1 MSPGSRIPFGD
12 RSDKLLTFAE
22 AAGLL
27 SISLRQF
34 RRLIDGGSI
43 AFVQVSPRAPR
54 VRASIIQDFI
64 ASATVQRPRE
74 IAA

>member
-1 MSPGSRIPFGD
+1 MNPVSHIPFGD
-12 RSDKLLTFAE
+12 PGEKLLTFAE
-22 AAGLL
+22 AAKLL

-54 VRASIIQDFI
+54 VRTSIIQDFI
-64 ASATVQRPRE
+64 TSATVQRPKQV
-74 IAA
+74 AA